1 MEIRIALA
9 GNPNC
14 GKTTLF
20 NALTGSNQFVGN
32 WPGVTV
38 EKKEGK
44 LKKHDGVIITDLP
57 GIYSLSPY
65 TPEEVVAR
73 NYLIG
78 ERPQAI
84 LNIIDGTNLERNLY
98 LTTQL
103 TELGIPVVVAINMM
117 DVVKKNGDKIN
128 TAELSR
134 QLGCKVVEISALK
147 GNGVMEAAEAAIDA
161 AKNGKTVPQ
170 HTFSG
175 SVEHAIA
182 HIEEAAVHG
191 LPEEQQRWYAIKIFE
206 RDDKVLE
213 GLHPDAAVL
222 AHIEN
227 DIKAVEEEMDDDAES
242 VITNERYVY
251 IGSVIKACYRKKDAG
266 KLTTSDKIDKIVTNR
281 FLGLP
286 IFAAIMFLV
295 YYISMV
301 TVGSMATDW
310 ANDGLFGDGWHL
322 FGIGSSATAEAE
334 KEYGDADAIIEG
346 FVAAAEEKGADVEKV
361 TAALDQ
367 ESESYDYAAA
377 VSELKAL
384 QSSVDVTGFTYT
396 LEDEETL
403 ETTDKT
409 GTLADFEDAVHAYE
423 KYAGGVDPANYGVWV
438 PGIPVLV
445 GDGLEAIGAADW
457 LAGLIN
463 DGIVA
468 GVGAVLGFVP
478 QMIVLFLLL
487 AFLEACG
494 YMARIAFVLDRVFRK
509 FGLSGKSFIPML
521 IGTGCGVPGIM
532 ASRTIENERDRRMT
546 IMTTTFIPCGAKV
559 PFIAMIAG
567 AIFGGSAWVATSAY
581 FIGMAAIIVSGIML
595 KKTRMFA
602 GDPAPFVMELPAY
615 HLPTVGNVLR
625 SMWERG
631 WSFIKKAGTIILLS
645 TILVWFTTY
654 FGWADGSFG
663 MLTEDQIDGSIL
675 AEIGGAIAWIF
686 APLGWG
692 NWQAAV
698 ASITGLVA
706 KENIVGTLGILYGG
720 DGTVYQNIAVAFTN
734 ITAYSF
740 LVFNLLCAPC
750 FAAIGAIKRE
760 MNSRKWT
767 WFAIAYQCGFAYAI
781 ALMINQFGNL
791 FTGNVGGV
799 SGVIGV
805 ICAAALLV
813 GMIYMLVRPYKEATK
828 LTTKVKVK

>member
-1 MEIRIALA
+1 MEENRIKIALA
-9 GNPNC
+9 GNPNS

-38 EKKEGK
+38 EKKEGR
-44 LKKHDGVIITDLP
+44 LKKHEDVVIMDLP

-65 TPEEVVAR
+65 TLEEVVAR
-73 NYLIG
+73 NYLIN
-78 ERPQAI
+78 ERPDAI

-103 TELGIPVVVAINMM
+103 TELGIPVVIAINMM

-128 TAELSR
+128 IPELSR
-134 QLGCKVVEISALK
+134 QLGCKIVEISALK
-147 GNGVMEAAEAAIDA
+147 GTGVMEAAEAAIEA
-161 AKNGKTVPQ
+161 ARGAKTVPM

-175 SVEHAIA
+175 AVEHALV

-191 LPEEQQRWYAIKIFE
+191 LPLEQQRWYAIKIFE
-206 RDDKVLE
+206 RDDKVLSQLNIAPE
-213 GLHPDAAVL
+213 TME
-222 AHIEN
+222 HIEE
-227 DIKAVEEEMDDDAES
+227 DIRAAEKELDDDAES
-242 VITNERYVY
+242 IITGERYVY
-251 IGSVIKACYRKKDAG
+251 IAELIKSCYKKKNVG
-266 KLTTSDKIDKIVTNR
+266 KLSASDKIDRIVTNR
-281 FLGLP
+281 WLGLP
-286 IFAAIMFLV
+286 IFALVMFLV

-301 TVGSMATDW
+301 TVGAAATDW

-322 FGIGSSATAEAE
+322 FGIGTAQYEEASE
-334 KEYGDADAIIEG
+334 EYGEAMNAVDAFLALEQDGAD
-346 FVAAAEEKGADVEKV
+346 AAAE
-361 TAALDQ
+361 ALDT
-367 ESESYDYAAA
+367 ESETFDAAAATEALNAYAAQFNDDDDA
-377 VSELKAL
+377 VI
-384 QSSVDVTGFTYT
+384 GI
-396 LEDEETL
+396 EDEETL
-403 ETTDKT
+403 AVKYVTYSGKKLKAAIP
-409 GTLADFEDAVHAYE
+409 TLASYD
-423 KYAGGVDPANYGVWV
+423 YAEPDPAEYGIWV
-438 PGIPVLV
+438 PGVPVLI
-445 GDGLEAIGAADW
+445 GSALEKAGTADW
-457 LAGLIN
+457 LNGLIL

-478 QMIVLFLLL
+478 QMLVLFLLL
-487 AFLEACG
+487 AILEACG

-546 IMTTTFIPCGAKV
+546 IMTTTFIPCGAKI

-581 FIGMAAIIVSGIML
+581 FIGMAAIIVSGIIL

-602 GDPAPFVMELPAY
+602 GEPAPFVMELPAY
-615 HLPTVGNVLR
+615 HWSTVSNVLR

-654 FGWADGSFG
+654 FGFVDETFR
-663 MLTEDQIDGSIL
+663 ML
-675 AEIGGAIAWIF
+675 AEEEIDSSLLAAIGNAIAWIF
-686 APLGWG
+686 RPLGWG
-692 NWQAAV
+692 NWQATV

-706 KENIVGTLGILYGG
+706 KENIVGTMGILYRGG
-720 DGTVYQNIAVAFTN
+720 DGTVYANIASAFTG

-760 MNSRKWT
+760 MNNARWT
-767 WFAIAYQCGFAYAI
+767 WFAIGYQCGFAYVV

-791 FTGNVGGV
+791 FTGHAN
-799 SGVIGV
+799 VIGL
-805 ICAAALLV
+805 IFAAAFLV
-813 GMIYMLVRPYKEATK
+813 GMIYMLARPYHEATK
-828 LTTKVKVK
+828 LETKVKA